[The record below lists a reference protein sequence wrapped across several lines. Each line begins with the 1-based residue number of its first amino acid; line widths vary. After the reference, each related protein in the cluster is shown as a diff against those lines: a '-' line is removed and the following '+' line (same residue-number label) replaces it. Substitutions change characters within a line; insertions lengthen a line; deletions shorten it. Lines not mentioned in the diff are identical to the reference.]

1 MKHFRTLTAA
11 FLCAAILAT
20 ASACS
25 PATEDTDILDGV
37 SYDVSDYEVS
47 GEAKLTV
54 AFPTPATV
62 PGGIA
67 GEKRAILD
75 VLRRKGIL

>member
-54 AFPTPATV
+54 AFPSF
-62 PGGIA
+62 
-67 GEKRAILD
+67 
-75 VLRRKGIL
+75 RRGKSHKGSVSALYSRQSGQG